1 MGKPVVIGGL
11 ALGAALAA
19 LGGKAQAYTNYPWCI
34 VGEREGSIACFRP
47 ASNAYLMAGTGDS
60 AACASK
66 IPTTILEKVRWLKD
80 RHRDSR
86 RRASRAAT
94 NVGDVRTL

>member
-34 VGEREGSIACFRP
+34 VGDTRGVDCVFSTRQQCVSDGRNRGFGGQCIQNPNYDPRKGPVVEGP
-47 ASNAYLMAGTGDS
+47 APGQP
-60 AACASK
+60 
-66 IPTTILEKVRWLKD
+66 PTRK
-80 RHRDSR
+80 SR
-86 RRASRAAT
+86 SY
-94 NVGDVRTL
+94 